1 MKTIFILLLGFSGTY
16 PMVCS
21 KKQNKKN
28 QESELRQQQATPTL
42 QKNFVNPTKQHNLTL
57 SKNNKIEIYS

>member
-1 MKTIFILLLGFSGTY
+1 MKTIFILLLGFGGTY

-28 QESELRQQQATPTL
+28 QESELRQQRTPTL

-57 SKNNKIEIYS
+57 SKNNTIEIYS

>member
-1 MKTIFILLLGFSGTY
+1 
-16 PMVCS
+16 MVCS